1 MLRSNLTP
9 DTFPLAEGCGL
20 GDILGNCKEKE
31 LAGVELGFSLR
42 IQSSPTSQWEGKMR
56 GAIPLCVLLH
66 ASSVLCGAEQPR
78 GNHTWCEGSGA
89 CYSVHLAQVPFGR
102 AQEACALRGGALST
116 ASGQAEVRA
125 ILALLRVV
133 AAGPGSWVFW
143 LGLVRRAPQCTQVE
157 RPLRGFSWLAG
168 TQQALQGE
176 PEELDKWVKEPSR
189 SCTTRRCAGLQVTAG
204 RQDLE
209 PWGWRERT
217 CKNSTTQGYVCK
229 YPYNGTCPAPRP
241 QGARSL
247 LFSLPY
253 QLHSAALDFS
263 PPGTELV
270 VACPGP
276 QGDVRLRCELG
287 QGGYSWTGAGE
298 QLCPCPSGYRSPS
311 TGACLE
317 PGDCTSAQ
325 GAFLCVCAQG
335 FLLGADK
342 KSCVRPGHAGGSA
355 RAAPHPTLSAGGTL
369 PSSSSGAPPPPSSPQ
384 PSTAGEVKSSS
395 SPTYVF
401 ILVATAVVT
410 VVILVGAVLGV
421 FKLCFMKSP
430 SSASQEGKEPA
441 PAAASESDAEATST
455 SSENSLKA
463 RGDAAERLPG
473 EPSPEE
479 EAPPGN

>member
-1 MLRSNLTP
+1 
-9 DTFPLAEGCGL
+9 
-20 GDILGNCKEKE
+20 
-31 LAGVELGFSLR
+31 
-42 IQSSPTSQWEGKMR
+42 MR

-102 AQEACALRGGALST
+102 AQEACALRGGALSP
-116 ASGQAEVRA
+116 ASGEAEVRA
-125 ILALLRVV
+125 ILALLSVV
-133 AAGPGSWVFW
+133 TAEPGSWMFW
-143 LGLVRRAPQCTQVE
+143 LGLVRRAPQCTQMD

-168 TQQALQGE
+168 PQQGE
-176 PEELDKWVKEPSR
+176 PKELDKWVKEPSR

-209 PWGWRERT
+209 PWGWGERT
-217 CKNSTTQGYVCK
+217 CKDSTTQGYVCK
-229 YPYNGTCPAPRP
+229 YEYNGTCPAPRP

-247 LFSLPY
+247 LYSLPY

-276 QGDVRLRCELG
+276 QGDVRLRCEQG
-287 QGGYSWTGAGE
+287 QGGYSWAGAGE

-317 PGDCTSAQ
+317 PGNCTGAQ
-325 GAFLCVCAQG
+325 GAFLCVCARG

-342 KSCVRPGHAGGSA
+342 KSCVRPGHVGGSA
-355 RAAPHPTLSAGGTL
+355 TAAPGPTLSAGATV
-369 PSSSSGAPPPPSSPQ
+369 PSSSPGAPSPPSSPQ

-401 ILVATAVVT
+401 ILVATAVLT

-421 FKLCFMKSP
+421 FKLCFTKSP
-430 SSASQEGKEPA
+430 SSASRAGKEPA
-441 PAAASESDAEATST
+441 PAAAAESDPEANTT
-455 SSENSLKA
+455 SSENSLEA
-463 RGDAAERLPG
+463 RGDSAERLQG
-473 EPSPEE
+473 EPGPEE
-479 EAPPGN
+479 EAPPGK